1 MPSSRHCNENCILAS
16 VSIVKKFMARKTIT
30 TWIMATR
37 PQFFTVIILPI
48 LLGTAIAWHSLGVF
62 SLAYFILSLVA
73 GIFSHAGINVL
84 NDYFDHL
91 NQSDNINLTPL
102 TPFTGGS
109 RFIQQGILSPQETYY
124 YGWFLLTIAIIIGLL
139 LVWIR
144 GLPLLWIGLI
154 GILSGYCYSAP
165 PFSFHSR
172 GLGEMLVGLNFGLLT
187 VIGAYYVQT
196 QTINGVA
203 TIAALP
209 LSGLVTAILYINEF
223 PDYFADKRVGK
234 QNLVVRLGKVA
245 ACHLFVVLISF
256 SFIIIA
262 VGVIWQNLPFL
273 SLVSWLALPLGFW
286 AIKNLYI
293 YYDNPPALIV
303 AIKNTIWLHTIVSGI
318 LILAFIFP
326 V

>member
-1 MPSSRHCNENCILAS
+1 
-16 VSIVKKFMARKTIT
+16 MAQKNLT

-62 SLAYFILSLVA
+62 SWTYFILSLIA

-91 NQSDNINLTPL
+91 NQSDDINLTPL

-109 RFIQQGILSPQETYY
+109 RFIQQGILSPLETYY
-124 YGWFLLTIAIIIGLL
+124 YGWFLLAIAIIIGLL
-139 LVWIR
+139 LVWLR
-144 GLPLLWIGLI
+144 GLSLLWIGLI

-172 GLGEMLVGLNFGLLT
+172 GVGEMLVGLNFGLLT
-187 VIGAYYVQT
+187 VMGAYYVQT
-196 QTINGVA
+196 QLLNEVA
-203 TIAALP
+203 MIAALP
-209 LSGLVTAILYINEF
+209 LSGLVTAILHLNEF

-234 QNLVVRLGKVA
+234 HNLVVRLGKLTARHV
-245 ACHLFVVLISF
+245 FVVWISLSFIVVALGVISQILPLLSLISF
-256 SFIIIA
+256 
-262 VGVIWQNLPFL
+262 
-273 SLVSWLALPLGFW
+273 LALPLGLI
-286 AIKNLYI
+286 AIKSLYI
-293 YYDNPPALIV
+293 HYDSPPALIL
-303 AIKNTIWLHTIVSGI
+303 AIKNTIWLHTVVSGI
-318 LILAFIFP
+318 LILAFLFP

>member
-1 MPSSRHCNENCILAS
+1 MST
-16 VSIVKKFMARKTIT
+16 VKKIMARKTLT
-30 TWIMATR
+30 TWIIATR

-48 LLGTAIAWHSLGVF
+48 FLGTAIAWHSLSVF
-62 SLAYFILSLVA
+62 SPAYFILSLVA

-91 NQSDNINLTPL
+91 NQSDDINLTPL

-139 LVWIR
+139 LVWLR

-187 VIGAYYVQT
+187 VVGSYYVQT
-196 QTINGVA
+196 QTLNGVA
-203 TIAALP
+203 MIAALP
-209 LSGLVTAILYINEF
+209 LSGLVTAILYLNEF
-223 PDYFADKRVGK
+223 PDYLADKRVGK
-234 QNLVVRLGKVA
+234 HNLVVRLGKVTA
-245 ACHLFVVLISF
+245 RHFLGVWISLSFVVIVVGVISQNLPLLSLISF
-256 SFIIIA
+256 
-262 VGVIWQNLPFL
+262 
-273 SLVSWLALPLGFW
+273 LALPLGW
-286 AIKNLYI
+286 GAIKNLYI
-293 YYDNPPALIV
+293 HYDNPPALIL
-303 AIKNTIWLHTIVSGI
+303 AIKNTIWLHTVVSGI

-326 V
+326 I